1 MRRSNLTHQGTDGS
15 NFTKQLD
22 RSVYSSLSLSS
33 ILKTSN
39 RKHFQSLLIYID
51 SITIPSNNFVL
62 PSPSLF
68 PKRPGSVIAF
78 QVRRCRYFSWSGQPN
93 CLFHLHFS
101 ARTNSSL
108 AFPSIFSPHSSI
120 SVIALV
126 PGIEKELPQ
135 SVKEPLVKPSVRRP
149 EPRFERCSHLS
160 CVAPVICFVLWPE
173 IL

>member
-1 MRRSNLTHQGTDGS
+1 MAAWDE
-15 NFTKQLD
+15 FKAFKKQ
-22 RSVYSSLSLSS
+22 SVWCA
-33 ILKTSN
+33 
-39 RKHFQSLLIYID
+39 RLIQ
-51 SITIPSNNFVL
+51 NGRHWHFVL

-160 CVAPVICFVLWPE
+160 CVAPVICLVLWSE
-173 IL
+173 TL